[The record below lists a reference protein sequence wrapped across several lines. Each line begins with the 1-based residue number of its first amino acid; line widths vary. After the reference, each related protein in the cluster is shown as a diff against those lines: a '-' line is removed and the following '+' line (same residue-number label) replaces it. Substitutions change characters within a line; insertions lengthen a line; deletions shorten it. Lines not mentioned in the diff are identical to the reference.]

1 MCSRCLIASPL
12 CSSVSPFN
20 ILPPSFPTP
29 SSRRSYS
36 TGASTNN
43 IIRGPSSSAT
53 ITGDDYILYGAHD
66 DHVHCLDAQG
76 RPVWNMSLT
85 HTPYASPI
93 LTADG
98 LVLVAN
104 IGGVISLLGNA
115 PSAAPTPAPTSN
127 PSLHPT
133 LFPSAAPFQPP
144 PPAALITV
152 NDGQILAASCVSS
165 LALAVAIVLL
175 RGGFSLAF
183 LAPVWRLLSLKA
195 SARSSSAGKSQ
206 EAKEAKP
213 RLIQFG
219 PLEIIIP
226 VTLTLAA
233 AASNILQVSHFLIA
247 GSSHPN
253 QQIFAWI
260 MVGGRVCVA
269 VQAVVLLTLSF
280 SRESYTQ
287 YIAAIYLHSPL
298 VWILISLATMCDVS
312 HVRFL
317 PWRHSAFAD
326 RSRGF
331 PTPALFK
338 WSLLSSSLNSLLQL
352 SLSVARGLASTAS
365 LASFLLSLASFL
377 FTLATAALR
386 LQAERIHDREVQGDV
401 GIGVGV
407 GVETAAVGGP
417 EGVRGVQ
424 GDRLPGGELELRGLP
439 AAPMAEQ
446 DAGGGRQ
453 SIDGSAADTVKV
465 SSTLNPLVLCSHP
478 PPHDPIP
485 EARAV

>member
-1 MCSRCLIASPL
+1 
-12 CSSVSPFN
+12 
-20 ILPPSFPTP
+20 
-29 SSRRSYS
+29 
-36 TGASTNN
+36 
-43 IIRGPSSSAT
+43 
-53 ITGDDYILYGAHD
+53 
-66 DHVHCLDAQG
+66 
-76 RPVWNMSLT
+76 MSLT

-104 IGGVISLLGNA
+104 IGGVISLFGNA

-144 PPAALITV
+144 PPAVLITV

-165 LALAVAIVLL
+165 LALALAIVML

-183 LAPVWRLLSLKA
+183 LAPVWRLLSLVVGSKA

-213 RLIQFG
+213 RLVQFG
-219 PLEIIIP
+219 LLEIIIP

-269 VQAVVLLTLSF
+269 VQAVCVLTLSF

-386 LQAERIHDREVQGDV
+386 LQAERIHDREVQGV
-401 GIGVGV
+401 GIGVGIGV
-407 GVETAAVGGP
+407 GGGAKAAAVGP
-417 EGVRGVQ
+417 EEVRGVQ
-424 GDRLPGGELELRGLP
+424 GDRLPGVELELRGLP
-439 AAPMAEQ
+439 AAPTAEQ

-453 SIDGSAADTVKV
+453 CIDGSAADTVKV
-465 SSTLNPLVLCSHP
+465 SSTLNPLVLRSHP

-485 EARAV
+485 EARVV